1 MRRDG
6 RDPLVRGWA
15 MCQPVG
21 GTPAPGSE
29 SSPSP
34 EPLRSPLGLQF
45 LVRTRATRQRLKG
58 ACSTQA
64 LVKDVCQT
72 PTRVKQNIP
81 LLCKHFFPL
90 QRKEQKYWTFLRVP
104 DFEAAGCTSPFLFSL
119 GSKKLLMLG
128 SRACSAG
135 CMPLLLPPDVLVHS
149 FTSPPAWGTC
159 MRRTESICCC

>member
-1 MRRDG
+1 MAG
-6 RDPLVRGWA
+6 THWSGGGPCANQWEGLQPLGLRA
-15 MCQPVG
+15 
-21 GTPAPGSE
+21 A
-29 SSPSP
+29 PSP

-45 LVRTRATRQRLKG
+45 LARTRATRQRLKG
-58 ACSTQA
+58 ACRTQA

-72 PTRVKQNIP
+72 PTRVKQSIQ
-81 LLCKHFFPL
+81 LLCKHYFPL
-90 QRKEQKYWTFLRVP
+90 QRKERKYWTFLRVP